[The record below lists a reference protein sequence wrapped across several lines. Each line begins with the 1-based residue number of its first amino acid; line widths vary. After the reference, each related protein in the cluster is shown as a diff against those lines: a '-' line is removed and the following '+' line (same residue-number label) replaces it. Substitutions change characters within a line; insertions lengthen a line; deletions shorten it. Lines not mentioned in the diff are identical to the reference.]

1 MAHFRRPLAAAAALN
16 GAIFVVEALAG
27 YQANSL
33 SLLMDAVHNL
43 SDQAALVLLYL
54 ALVMSSGVSRTLL
67 RSANLFNSVG
77 LVAVSALLLWQAA
90 EHILAP
96 TPVAGA
102 VPVLVGLAAAAGNWG
117 VARLLREPA
126 QVSAAVRL
134 AYLHNLGDMW
144 VSLAPVAAG
153 VLVAITG
160 YFVFD
165 ALVAGGIALW
175 IIVTTVREVLLS
187 REELIWPEKFECA
200 HESADAA
207 QPRM

>member
-43 SDQAALVLLYL
+43 SDQAALVLLYP
-54 ALVMSSGVSRTLL
+54 ALVLSAGVSRALL

-77 LVAVSALLLWQAA
+77 LVAVSGVLLWQAV
-90 EHILAP
+90 EHVLAP
-96 TPVAGA
+96 RPVASA
-102 VPVLVGLAAAAGNWG
+102 VPVVVGLAAAAANWG

-126 QVSAAVRL
+126 RDNAALRL

-153 VLVAITG
+153 ILVGVTG
-160 YFVFD
+160 YSVFD
-165 ALVAGGIALW
+165 ALVAGGIAIW
-175 IIVTTVREVLLS
+175 II
-187 REELIWPEKFECA
+187 
-200 HESADAA
+200 
-207 QPRM
+207 

>member
-1 MAHFRRPLAAAAALN
+1 MAHFRRPLAAAATLN
-16 GAIFVVEALAG
+16 GAIFVVEAVAG
-27 YQANSL
+27 YGANSL
-33 SLLMDAVHNL
+33 SLMMDAVHNL

-54 ALVMSSGVSRTLL
+54 ALVLRSGVSRTLL

-90 EHILAP
+90 EHVLTP
-96 TPVAGA
+96 MPVAGA
-102 VPVLVGLAAAAGNWG
+102 VPVIVGFAAAAGNWG

-153 VLVAITG
+153 MLVAATG

-165 ALVAGGIALW
+165 ALVAGAIALW
-175 IIVTTVREVLLS
+175 IMGTTLREVRAS
-187 REELIWPEKFECA
+187 RNELIWPQKLDCG
-200 HESADAA
+200 HLHSG
-207 QPRM
+207 RL

>member
-16 GAIFVVEALAG
+16 AAIFVVEAFAG
-27 YQANSL
+27 YRANSL
-33 SLLMDAVHNL
+33 SLLMDAVHNV
-43 SDQAALVLLYL
+43 SDEAALLLLYL
-54 ALVMSSGVSRTLL
+54 ALVLPSGVSRALL

-90 EHILAP
+90 GRVFAP
-96 TPVAGA
+96 TPVASA

-126 QVSAAVRL
+126 RVSAAARL

-144 VSLAPVAAG
+144 VSLAPVGAG
-153 VLVAITG
+153 ALVAMTG

-165 ALVAGGIALW
+165 ALIAGAVALW
-175 IIVTTVREVLLS
+175 IIAATSREVLRS
-187 REELIWPEKFECA
+187 RDELMWPEKFECG
-200 HESADAA
+200 HDRSRAA
-207 QPRM
+207 ET

>member
-27 YQANSL
+27 YQASSL

-54 ALVMSSGVSRTLL
+54 ALVLSSGVSRALL

-77 LVAVSALLLWQAA
+77 LVAVSVLLLWQAA
-90 EHILAP
+90 HHVMAP
-96 TPVAGA
+96 RPVAGA
-102 VPVLVGLAAAAGNWG
+102 VPVIVGLAAAAGNWG

-126 QVSAAVRL
+126 RVSAAARL

-144 VSLAPVAAG
+144 VSLAPVLAG
-153 VLVAITG
+153 VLVAVTG

-165 ALVAGGIALW
+165 TLMAALIALW
-175 IIVTTVREVLLS
+175 IIGPNLREVAS
-187 REELIWPEKFECA
+187 SGGELMWPQKLDCGHPHQGEA
-200 HESADAA
+200 
-207 QPRM
+207 